1 MVIYNGYC
9 RPLKQKVDFEVSE
22 VNSIDTSR
30 GVKWQ
35 IKGNYESYKISV
47 FAKESVALDLASKLE
62 KPDFFE
68 AHSDAVIREPKI
80 HEVPLSQELEEPM
93 LAFDSEDVIIYD
105 SEEMAP
111 FPFFNA
117 EAFASYDLPEEKE
130 TDFKILKSLR
140 KIESE
145 MLEGMAG
152 RVNYGGKSQ
161 IGKDSPVY
169 ANKHDEKVVKVTNI
183 FFDDEFDSLIIT
195 TEGEFENMYEDEFNV
210 KEFSQSCITLEGFYN
225 KFNQIF
231 TQIDVSDISSI
242 KIKAAGETDDYQG
255 VDFDFDYSDGDDEA
269 YLHGLQF
276 FMTPEDYEEEGDY
289 SRFNFCDII
298 SYGNIKTAFDT
309 HGDVPVYL
317 MLIDTDDC
325 DSMDDATRSF
335 VDGEEP
341 DFEIEMITDFKSQY
355 DADDNSFALSNLKI
369 KEGVKKSDIEKP
381 FFTLK
386 KLYDLMTSTLDDYDV
401 EEKDD
406 VHMELNASYK
416 NGEFGDYNEVYSGF
430 GFGGKFIT
438 DSLYLGI
445 EKQEAIEALE
455 EGQDYS
461 ELKVKELKEL
471 LADRGLP
478 VSGRKAELIE
488 RLEEDDES
496 GVGDLLDIDDVV
508 DEGLAMT
515 YDELNEFVDDRIEEG
530 EGDEPAYL
538 STQFVDEDGD
548 VEASA
553 SVIVNDD
560 EDDIDFIGTV
570 VSEIPL
576 TTNED
581 WDDDED
587 YDDWE
592 AQEHVIEVDE
602 DDDSYAI
609 TYTKEAEQSPFTTD
623 IGFITFH
630 SPETNQEVGEDDE
643 DVIPMIFDQF
653 IPPEIW
659 GDLKDSQQQEF
670 IRTGDES
677 ILVCSKCGMTKA
689 DMRASDGYCPVV
701 DPMNEAYIAK
711 VNCPYSKHFAP
722 MHWVNKEPTKLIEAT
737 KTAMNNVYFDDNK
750 PIDVVAA
757 EGVMEAE
764 EVFYAPNRGSQPI
777 TDGVKSLMVS
787 KAEYYNAIHSIPP
800 TVSAVETSDGSSMKL
815 GYFDSESHLVESLFS
830 DTLMAEDETQDSF
843 SAESQPL
850 PELWAEDLHNFNPP
864 VRESISLSAENYAAD
879 DKAKVV
885 DKYDYYRN
893 IMHLGDDVE
902 VVDVGDAMV
911 VMDDDIID
919 PDLEIDPMM
928 CVGCDI
934 IFTKKYQLDKK
945 GMCIDCSEDSINL
958 SELQRYKD
966 GGNVLYDEGDFEI
979 EMDEVEDEIEP
990 EMDDYIDSDE
1000 ITEDGYDMFEDDYSE
1015 WMEDYQ
1021 AENAYKV
1028 SNNNSRYLLGALGLG
1043 GLAVLFAPDKV
1054 REFFKR
1060 K

>member
-9 RPLKQKVDFEVSE
+9 RPLKEKVDFEVEE
-22 VNSIDTSR
+22 VNSIETSR

-80 HEVPLSQELEEPM
+80 HEVPLSQELEQPM

-111 FPFFNA
+111 FPFFDA
-117 EAFASYDLPEEKE
+117 EAFASYDLPEEE
-130 TDFKILKSLR
+130 EPDFNILKSLR
-140 KIESE
+140 GLEKE
-145 MLEGMAG
+145 MLVGMVGAEDDDQVG
-152 RVNYGGKSQ
+152 
-161 IGKDSPVY
+161 GKDSPVY
-169 ANKHDEKVVKVTNI
+169 IDREDEEVAKVSNI
-183 FFDDEFDSLIIT
+183 FFDDEFDSLIIAAD
-195 TEGEFENMYEDEFNV
+195 GEFERQHDDEFNV
-210 KEFSQSCITLEGFYN
+210 KEFSKGCMTVGEFYN

-231 TQIDVSDISSI
+231 NQIDVSDVSSI
-242 KIKAAGETDDYQG
+242 KLKVAGKNYDYYSAGFSFSWDDG
-255 VDFDFDYSDGDDEA
+255 EDEGE
-269 YLHGLQF
+269 YLHGLYF
-276 FMTPEDYEEEGDY
+276 YLLDNDGGEGGNY

-298 SYGNIKTAFDT
+298 TYGNIKTTFET

-317 MLIDTDDC
+317 MLVDTDDC
-325 DSMDDATRSF
+325 DSMSEATRSF
-335 VDGEEP
+335 IDGEKP
-341 DFEIEMITDFKSQY
+341 DFEIEMITGFKSQY
-355 DADDNSFALSNLKI
+355 SEDDYCFALSNL
-369 KEGVKKSDIEKP
+369 ETMGGVKKNDMEKP
-381 FFTLK
+381 FFTLEE
-386 KLYDLMTSTLDDYDV
+386 LYETMTNILDDYDV
-401 EEKDD
+401 EEKDS
-406 VHMELNASYK
+406 VNMELMGIYK
-416 NGEFGDYNEVYSGF
+416 DGKFGDYDEDYSGM
-430 GFGGKFIT
+430 GFGGQFVEGA
-438 DSLYLGI
+438 LYIGV
-445 EKQEAIEALE
+445 EKQEAIELLE
-455 EGQDYS
+455 EQQDYS

-488 RLEEDDES
+488 RLEEDDE
-496 GVGDLLDIDDVV
+496 GGDGELLDIDDVV

-515 YDELNEFVDDRIEEG
+515 YDELNEFVDDRIEDG

-538 STQFVDEDGD
+538 STQFTDVDGD
-548 VEASA
+548 VGKTAT
-553 SVIVNDD
+553 VIVD
-560 EDDIDFIGTV
+560 EEDTDFIGIAV
-570 VSEIPL
+570 PEIPL
-576 TTNED
+576 EESYED
-581 WDDDED
+581 WEDDE
-587 YDDWE
+587 WE

-677 ILVCSKCGMTKA
+677 ILICSKCGMTKA
-689 DMRASDGYCPVV
+689 DMRASNGYCPTV
-701 DPMNEAYIAK
+701 DPMNEAYVAK

-722 MHWVNKEPTKLIEAT
+722 MHWINKEPTKLIEAT
-737 KTAMNNVYFDDNK
+737 KIAMNNVYFDDNT
-750 PIDVVAA
+750 PIEVVAA
-757 EGVMEAE
+757 EGIMEAE
-764 EVFYAPNRGSQPI
+764 ELFYAPNRGSQPI
-777 TDGVKSLMVS
+777 TDGVRSLMVS

-830 DTLMAEDETQDSF
+830 DTLMAEDEIPDSF
-843 SAESQPL
+843 SAELQPL
-850 PELWAEDLHNFNPP
+850 PELWAEDLHNFTPP
-864 VRESISLSAENYAAD
+864 LRESISLSAEDYAAD
-879 DKAKVV
+879 DKAEIV
-885 DKYDYYRN
+885 DKYEYYRN

-902 VVDVGDAMV
+902 VVDIGDAMV
-911 VMDDDIID
+911 VMDEDIVD
-919 PDLEIDPMM
+919 PELDIDPMQ
-928 CVGCDI
+928 CVGCNTK
-934 IFTKKYQLDKK
+934 FKKKYELDKK
-945 GMCIDCSEDSINL
+945 GMCIDCAEDSINL

-966 GGNVLYDEGDFEI
+966 GGVTIYDEGDFDI
-979 EMDEVEDEIEP
+979 EMDDVEDEIEV

-1000 ITEDGYDMFEDDYSE
+1000 LTEDGYDMYEDDYSE
-1015 WMEDYQ
+1015 WMDDYQ
-1021 AENAYKV
+1021 SENM
-1028 SNNNSRYLLGALGLG
+1028 SNSVMNNSKYLLGALGIG

-1054 REFFKR
+1054 RKFFKR